1 LLEGIAAICLFIA
14 AKFDETKPP
23 RLSDLLKCVKLAEHT
38 PIALRLENIIL
49 REVLHWKLSLAT
61 PLSCLENLIA
71 IWNGVSSNCSDGSIK
86 EDDESDLFN
95 YNSDQVSI
103 IKLLHLMEILCLD
116 LYLST
121 FNPLILSCAVLSLYV
136 EEQQKFYKKSSE
148 TDDKQNFF
156 SKY

>member
-38 PIALRLENIIL
+38 PVALRLENIIL
-49 REVLHWKLSLAT
+49 REVLQWKLSIAT

-71 IWNGVSSNCSDGSIK
+71 VWNSISSNCSGRSSN
-86 EDDESDLFN
+86 DDDDVKRDLFE

-136 EEQQKFYKKSSE
+136 EKQQE
-148 TDDKQNFF
+148 IQH
-156 SKY
+156 